1 MGIKNTPIARCIQK
15 VYNILG
21 GDIILVHLE

>member
-1 MGIKNTPIARCIQK
+1 MKNKTKIELILTITELNK

-21 GDIILVHLE
+21 GDDNE